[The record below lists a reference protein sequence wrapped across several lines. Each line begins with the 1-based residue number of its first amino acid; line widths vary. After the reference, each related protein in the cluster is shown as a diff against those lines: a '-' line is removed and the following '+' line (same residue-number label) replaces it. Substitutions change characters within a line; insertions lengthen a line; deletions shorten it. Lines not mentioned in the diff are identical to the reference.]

1 MLAKTKMFRNMSAE
15 IDEDEHSLEMHY
27 PYIRH
32 VWSRRDV
39 RVVPILVGSLSP
51 SVAEEYAKIL
61 QPFAADPNTMFIVS
75 SDFCHWG
82 LRFRYTRYQAGSRE
96 LPVILNALTPPDVYA
111 KYPIHASITDL
122 DTEAMSAISFSSGR
136 ASIACQVFHKYI
148 QHTRNT
154 VCGRH
159 PIFLLLSI
167 MTALEIHGQSHECR
181 FTYYT
186 VCILR

>member
-1 MLAKTKMFRNMSAE
+1 MFRNMSAE

-136 ASIACQVFHKYI
+136 ASIACQKDRDSGSVKNNEISFHDAGWSAGGSDYPAIAYYYSLK
-148 QHTRNT
+148 H
-154 VCGRH
+154 
-159 PIFLLLSI
+159 IFSDN
-167 MTALEIHGQSHECR
+167 
-181 FTYYT
+181 
-186 VCILR
+186 